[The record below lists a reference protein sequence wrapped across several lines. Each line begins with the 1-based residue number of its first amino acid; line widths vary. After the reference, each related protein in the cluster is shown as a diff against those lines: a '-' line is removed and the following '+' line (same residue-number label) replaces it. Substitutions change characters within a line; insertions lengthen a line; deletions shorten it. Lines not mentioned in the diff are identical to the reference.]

1 MLIGQF
7 TLPLAFD
14 LAATFLFA
22 VTGALTAMR
31 KGYDFVGVFFLALVT
46 GIGGGLLRDG
56 VFLQQVPAVLGSH
69 YLLAVVVATLIG
81 LLFGASLNRLALIF
95 LLVDAIGLGL
105 YTAFGT
111 QKALHAGLDWVPAL
125 LVGVINAVGGGVL
138 RDLMTREA
146 PLIFRPGEFYAAAS
160 LAGGA
165 VFLVL
170 ALGVS
175 LPAQLS
181 ALAGIAVTVLVRLA
195 SVHFGWHTPAA
206 RALIGQDRPSDP
218 SEPGSD

>member
-31 KGYDFVGVFFLALVT
+31 KGYDFIGVFFLALVT

-56 VFLQQVPAVLGSH
+56 VFLQQIPAVLGSH
-69 YLLAVVVATLIG
+69 YLLAVVVATIIG
-81 LLFGASLNRLALIF
+81 LLFGQSLNRLALVF
-95 LLVDAIGLGL
+95 LLVDALGLGL
-105 YTAFGT
+105 YTVFGA
-111 QKALHAGLDWVPAL
+111 QKALVAGLDWVPAL
-125 LVGVINAVGGGVL
+125 LIGVINAVGGGVL
-138 RDLMTREA
+138 RDLMSRED

-165 VFLVL
+165 VFAAL
-170 ALGVS
+170 ALGLGVAAQ
-175 LPAQLS
+175 PA
-181 ALAGIAVTVLVRLA
+181 ALAGIAVTVLIRVA
-195 SVHFGWHTPAA
+195 SVRFGWRTPAA
-206 RALIGQDRPSDP
+206 RALIGRDKP
-218 SEPGSD
+218 PGEA

>member
-22 VTGALTAMR
+22 LTGALTAMR

-56 VFLQQVPAVLGSH
+56 LFLQQVPAVLGSH
-69 YLLAVVVATLIG
+69 YLLVVVVATVIG
-81 LLFGASLNRLALIF
+81 LVFGQSLNRLALVF
-95 LLVDAIGLGL
+95 LLVDALGLGL
-105 YTAFGT
+105 YTVFGA
-111 QKALHAGLDWVPAL
+111 QKALNAGLGWIPAL
-125 LVGVINAVGGGVL
+125 LIGVINAVGGGVL
-138 RDLMTREA
+138 RDLMSRED

-165 VFLVL
+165 VFAVL
-170 ALGVS
+170 ALGMG
-175 LPAQLS
+175 LAAQLA
-181 ALAGIAVTVLVRLA
+181 ALAGITVTVLVRVA
-195 SVHFGWHTPAA
+195 SVRFGWRTPAA
-206 RALIGQDRPSDP
+206 RALIGRDQP
-218 SEPGSD
+218 PGEA

>member
-31 KGYDFVGVFFLALVT
+31 KGYDFIGVFFLALVT

-69 YLLAVVVATLIG
+69 YLLVVVVATVIG
-81 LLFGASLNRLALIF
+81 LLFGHSLNRLALVF
-95 LLVDAIGLGL
+95 LLVDSLGLGI
-105 YTAFGT
+105 YTVFGT
-111 QKALHAGLDWVPAL
+111 QKALNAGLDWVPAL
-125 LVGVINAVGGGVL
+125 LIGVINAVGGGVM
-138 RDLMTREA
+138 RDLMSRED
-146 PLIFRPGEFYAAAS
+146 PLIFRPGEFYAAAA

-165 VFLVL
+165 VFAAL
-170 ALGVS
+170 ALG
-175 LPAQLS
+175 LGITAQPA
-181 ALAGIAVTVLVRLA
+181 ALAGIAITVLVRVA
-195 SVHFGWHTPAA
+195 SVRFGWRTPAA
-206 RALIGQDRPSDP
+206 RALIGRDKP
-218 SEPGSD
+218 PGEA

>member
-22 VTGALTAMR
+22 VTGAMTAMR

-69 YLLAVVVATLIG
+69 YLLVVVVATVIG
-81 LLFGASLNRLALIF
+81 LLFGQSLNRLALVF
-95 LLVDAIGLGL
+95 LLVDALGLGL
-105 YTAFGT
+105 YTVFGT
-111 QKALHAGLDWVPAL
+111 QKSLNAGLGWVPAL
-125 LVGVINAVGGGVL
+125 LIGVVNAVGGGVM
-138 RDLMTREA
+138 RDLMSREE
-146 PLIFRPGEFYAAAS
+146 PLIFRPGEFYAAAA

-165 VFLVL
+165 TFAIL
-170 ALGVS
+170 ALG
-175 LPAQLS
+175 LGIAAQPA
-181 ALAGIAVTVLVRLA
+181 ALAGIAVTVLVRVA
-195 SVHFGWHTPAA
+195 SVRFGWRTPAA
-206 RALIGQDRPSDP
+206 RALIGGDHP
-218 SEPGSD
+218 PGEA